1 MMPGCSLR
9 RYLVCGFLVLLL
21 GWSPGFAA
29 RPAAASESDDA
40 RVAFGAFDDG
50 LYDFARQELERFVRN
65 YPHSEM
71 REKAYLLLVLCALE
85 GHDCRAAAG
94 YLAEF
99 DRDEV
104 IAGLGVDPAALRLH
118 LADCFMKAG
127 KINQA
132 RGILLRV
139 TAMKKFPD
147 AVARARYELAR
158 IYFAGNDFKAAEAM
172 AAPLLAEGRREKNR
186 KLGIDDTSL
195 VWIAAFSRFHLK
207 KYRAALPLIKEILA
221 GRDRFALKGDDLQ
234 ALYGIA
240 VESAWRVRD
249 LETIKRFLQGW
260 MESAGKELD
269 LKKFSAALALVTD
282 LFRAQGRL
290 PELEDS
296 LVRTVAGRLPQA
308 EKLPHYEA
316 LIEIAR
322 LKNDATA
329 LRKYLEAVVP
339 LEKKSSQRRISH
351 LRALLRLSYRH
362 GDYRATARYGTL
374 LAAEDGDFWFEE
386 KYYFPF
392 LSSMKELG
400 RCRDIVRYVPGR
412 LPPWQGNLPS
422 DELKRR
428 CYLEMAAGDCLMRL
442 KRYYE
447 AETLCRSVYGHCS
460 DPELKL
466 MQLATLARIAT
477 RIKDGKNLEK
487 WISSEV
493 VKNFPL
499 DRDGNEKLL
508 GRYPELVLL
517 VAEDFFRNQ
526 EYGRAMPSLFW
537 LEKLK
542 PPVAFRDRVN
552 FLLAES
558 CYRSGEINDALG
570 RYQSLY
576 RSAKEPELRYLAALR
591 LAGYYEKQP
600 RLDPAGRKT
609 LLRLYRDILKW
620 EKNPRLRQEF
630 KGKLKLL
637 EAAAKQPVAARKKQ
651 TRPENSK
658 PRDEKPREEPE

>member
-1 MMPGCSLR
+1 MTMMRNRFLQ
-9 RYLVCGFLVLLL
+9 RYLVCGFFVLML
-21 GWSPGFAA
+21 GWSAGFAA
-29 RPAAASESDDA
+29 RPAAASEFDDA

-50 LYDFARQELERFVRN
+50 LYDFARQELERFVKN

-99 DRDEV
+99 DQDEV

-118 LADCFMKAG
+118 LAYCFMKAG
-127 KINQA
+127 KSDQA

-139 TAMKKFPD
+139 TAMKKFPE

-158 IYFAGNDFKAAEAM
+158 IYFARNDFKSAEAM
-172 AAPLLAEGRREKNR
+172 AAPLLAKDRRHKNR
-186 KLGIDDTSL
+186 ALGIDDATL

-240 VESAWRVRD
+240 IESAWQVRD
-249 LETIKRFLQGW
+249 VETIKKFLHGW
-260 MESAGKELD
+260 MQSAGKNLD
-269 LKKFSAALALVTD
+269 LKKFSSALALVTD

-296 LVRTVAGRLPQA
+296 LKRAVAGQLPQA
-308 EKLPHYEA
+308 EKVSHYEA

-322 LKNDATA
+322 LKNDETA
-329 LRKYLEAVVP
+329 FKKYLEAVVP
-339 LEKKSSQRRISH
+339 LEKKTSKRRISH
-351 LRALLRLSYRH
+351 LRALLRISFKH
-362 GDYRATARYGTL
+362 KDYPAVARYGAML
-374 LAAEDGDFWFEE
+374 SDEDGDFWFEE

-392 LSSMKELG
+392 LSSLKELG
-400 RCRDIVRYVPGR
+400 RCNELVRYVPGR
-412 LPPWQGNLPS
+412 LPPWQSNLPAG
-422 DELKRR
+422 ELKRR
-428 CYLEMAAGDCLMRL
+428 CYLEIAAGDCLMRL
-442 KRYYE
+442 QRYYE
-447 AETLCRSVYGHCS
+447 AETLYRSVYGHCS
-460 DPELKL
+460 DPELRL
-466 MQLATLARIAT
+466 MQLATLSRVAT
-477 RIKDGKNLEK
+477 KIKDGKNLEK

-493 VKNFPL
+493 IKNFPL

-517 VAEDFFRNQ
+517 VAEYFFRNR
-526 EYGRAMPSLFW
+526 EYSQAMPSLFW

-542 PPVAFRDRVN
+542 PAVAFRDRVN

-558 CYRSGEINDALG
+558 CYRSGEINDALS
-570 RYQSLY
+570 RYQALY

-591 LAGYYEKQP
+591 LAAYYEKQP
-600 RLDPAGRKT
+600 RLNPAGRKT
-609 LLRLYRDILKW
+609 LLRLYRDLLKW
-620 EKNPRLRQEF
+620 EKSPRLRQEF
-630 KGKLKLL
+630 KNKLKLL
-637 EAAAKQPVAARKKQ
+637 EAAAKPSPALQKKKK
-651 TRPENSK
+651 ELNGK
-658 PRDEKPREEPE
+658 PRKQLR